1 MDAIMP
7 GVLVFNSMLIV
18 VRFVLWSSVPNTRF
32 SIVEAFVDTSEAKLV
47 NEKVN
52 VIPAVPSIGKQCV
65 LLAFKVIESLYII

>member
-18 VRFVLWSSVPNTRF
+18 VRFVLSVPNTRF
-32 SIVEAFVDTSEAKLV
+32 SIVEAFVDTSEDKLV